1 LEAIVIG
8 LAQKFVVT
16 SLGVGVSDNGVHD
29 VFLLD
34 TCRS

>member
-29 VFLLD
+29 VSF
-34 TCRS
+34 